1 MSGDLSSPVVGMVG
15 LGEMEAA
22 DKLIRKD
29 VAVCSEVADELGA
42 DLESVLAV
50 AQEV

>member
-1 MSGDLSSPVVGMVG
+1 MGAVGDGHKV
-15 LGEMEAA
+15 
-22 DKLIRKD
+22 KLLNNALFGAKD

-42 DLESVLAV
+42 DLGSVLAV